1 MAAVT
6 YEDAKRELRVD
17 HGQSRHPP
25 NWRIEI
31 TCVND
36 KIAVLYLGWEI
47 LSISRRSQNIGAAL
61 ARAQIITAMEPIAPP
76 CTSTQRA
83 VGRALPL
90 PIAEEVTPHIRG
102 NLTITKYL
110 VSHLEY
116 SRGINAY
123 ARWCCIWD
131 PKKGWRGFLEGEY
144 VEYSS
149 YYGAYSYDS
158 IRAWFEQHF

>member
-47 LSISRRSQNIGAAL
+47 LSISRRSNNINAAL
-61 ARAQIITAMEPIAPP
+61 ARAQIITTMEPIAPP
-76 CTSTQRA
+76 RISAQRTID
-83 VGRALPL
+83 RALPL
-90 PIAEEVTPHIRG
+90 PIAEEVTPHILG

-116 SRGINAY
+116 GRGINAY
-123 ARWCCIWD
+123 AKWCCIWD
-131 PKKGWRGFLEGEY
+131 PKKSWRVFLEGEPI
-144 VEYSS
+144 EYSS
-149 YYGAYSYDS
+149 FRGAYSYDRM
-158 IRAWFEQHF
+158 RAWFEQHF